1 MRQITPKF
9 VLLIISTHS
18 LDRSSYQNIKPI
30 KCMCVP
36 FMGKGLS
43 PPVWV
48 NPRRPSREE
57 GINQLDGWNDIQHI
71 CIHTWFVLIHSRVTG
86 LQFQRLCS
94 HLNVCYMLSFLVDK
108 LQLNHSIK
116 AKKVINISLKFCM
129 SQLSHRQL
137 VSE

>member
-1 MRQITPKF
+1 MRQIVSKF
-9 VLLIISTHS
+9 ILLIISTHS
-18 LDRSSYQNIKPI
+18 LGLSSHQNTKPI
-30 KCMCVP
+30 KCICVP

-86 LQFQRLCS
+86 LQFKRLCS
-94 HLNVCYMLSFLVDK
+94 HLNVCYKFSSRQITVK
-108 LQLNHSIK
+108 
-116 AKKVINISLKFCM
+116 SLKGKKR
-129 SQLSHRQL
+129 S
-137 VSE
+137 